1 MLNNL
6 FLTLQSIQQKHE
18 KSFSHYMPIKLLCL
32 PQILHTWPRSSCRCI
47 LEFLLMATSII
58 WTYTSFKDSKELKAS
73 SDILDSELSSIV
85 LNKQENLRKI
95 VHASTA
101 GMCYMLTKAAGMDM
115 LPSDFCWYVWKLL
128 LWWFYARQM
137 VIYSKTMYTCDY
149 YGKFTIKFVQQQHY

>member
-1 MLNNL
+1 MRRASVIIC
-6 FLTLQSIQQKHE
+6 QSNGYVYHK
-18 KSFSHYMPIKLLCL
+18 YY
-32 PQILHTWPRSSCRCI
+32 ILGPGQAAGACI

-58 WTYTSFKDSKELKAS
+58 WTYTLVKNSKELKAS

-101 GMCYMLTKAAGMDM
+101 GMCYMLTKAPGMDM

-128 LWWFYARQM
+128 LWWFYAREM